1 MDALLAESAIA
12 PVASVSVAREE
23 RGGGAECLAPAP
35 PPADA
40 GRIRPMGSGAARRI
54 CSDQVVVDLRS
65 ALKELLENA
74 LDAGASKIEV
84 RLRDHGVDALEVAD
98 NGAGIGQSDLDGVAL
113 RCVEGGSRRETPP
126 PHPPP
131 RIPLLTLSAP
141 PYLSPPPPPPPP
153 PPRHTTSKLKDFDDL
168 DRLSSFGFRGEALN
182 SLAALGKFYKKRR
195 RVLSFLP

>member
-23 RGGGAECLAPAP
+23 RGGGAECLAHAP

-113 RCVEGGSRRETPP
+113 RCVEGGSRRDT
-126 PHPPP
+126 
-131 RIPLLTLSAP
+131 
-141 PYLSPPPPPPPP
+141 PPPPPPTEDSPPNPIRPALPLSPPTPP
-153 PPRHTTSKLKDFDDL
+153 PSSPQTHNLQAQ
-168 DRLSSFGFRGEALN
+168 RL
-182 SLAALGKFYKKRR
+182 
-195 RVLSFLP
+195 